1 MGRLFGTD
9 GARGIANEKLTVE
22 LAMTI
27 GKAAA
32 AVLAHGN
39 SKKPKL
45 LIGRDTRISGHMLEA
60 ALVAGICSMGVNVE
74 LLDVL
79 PTPAV
84 AFLINEYNADGG
96 VMISASH
103 NPAEFNGI
111 KLFSNTGYKLSDE
124 QENELEALILDTP
137 EQLIPCDPLS
147 IGRVYERASAY
158 MDYVD
163 HLCDTISGDLSGINF
178 VVDCSNG
185 SASRTAEVLF
195 SQLNATPYFLHASPT
210 GLNINKRCGSTDMDR
225 LRSFMK
231 ENNCELAVAFD
242 GDADRCLFLDEN
254 GEIVDGDQI
263 MSIVA
268 SYLKSRNRL
277 TEDTVVAT
285 VMSNFGMHSFAREN
299 GINLVCTAV
308 GDRYVLEEMLKNG
321 YVLGGEQSGHII
333 FKEYA
338 QTGDGQLTAI
348 QVLNIYKKYGLKMS
362 ELASTMTKMPQVMQG
377 LHADPAGMAKVKTD
391 RIIKRTIQEYEDLLG
406 DDGRILVRPSGTEP
420 LIRVMLEGKDE
431 AQIAEYCEAI
441 CNVIEERMA
450 Q

>member
-9 GARGIANEKLTVE
+9 GARGIANEKLTAE

-32 AVLAHGN
+32 AVLTRGN
-39 SKKPKL
+39 SKNPKL
-45 LIGRDTRISGHMLEA
+45 LIGRDTRISGQMLEA
-60 ALVAGICSMGVNVE
+60 ALVAGISSMGVNVE

-84 AFLINEYNADGG
+84 AFLIGDYHADGG
-96 VMISASH
+96 IMISASH

-137 EQLIPCDPLS
+137 EKLEPCDPLS

-158 MDYVD
+158 MDYIE
-163 HLCDTISGDLSGINF
+163 HLCSTISGDLSGINF
-178 VVDCSNG
+178 VVDCANG

-195 SQLNATPYFLHASPT
+195 SMLNATPHFLHASPT

-242 GDADRCLFLDEN
+242 GDADRCMFLDEN
-254 GEIVDGDQI
+254 GEIVDGDQV

-268 SYLKSRNRL
+268 CYMKSRNRL
-277 TEDTVVAT
+277 PEDTVVAT
-285 VMSNFGMHSFAREN
+285 VMSNFGMHAFAKEH

-308 GDRYVLEEMLKNG
+308 GDRYVLEEMLKSG
-321 YVLGGEQSGHII
+321 YALGGEQSGHII
-333 FKEYA
+333 FKEFA

-348 QVLNIYKKYGLKMS
+348 QVLNIYKKYGIKMS
-362 ELASTMTKMPQVMQG
+362 ELASVMTKMPQVMRG
-377 LHADPAGMAKVKTD
+377 LHATPSGMEIVKTD

-420 LIRVMLEGKDE
+420 LVRVMLEGKDE
-431 AQIAEYCEAI
+431 AQIAEYCDAI
-441 CNVIEERMA
+441 CAVIEERMA